1 MAASM
6 RGQGA
11 QGVAGGAGAQGD
23 GRDGLQVP
31 GGAQHNRQP
40 SEEEIVMRG
49 ASYPGMEW
57 EPRWDGRDD

>member
-1 MAASM
+1 M

-11 QGVAGGAGAQGD
+11 QNVVEGGGGGVLQGD
-23 GRDGLQVP
+23 GRDGLRVP

-49 ASYPGMEW
+49 VSYPGMEW